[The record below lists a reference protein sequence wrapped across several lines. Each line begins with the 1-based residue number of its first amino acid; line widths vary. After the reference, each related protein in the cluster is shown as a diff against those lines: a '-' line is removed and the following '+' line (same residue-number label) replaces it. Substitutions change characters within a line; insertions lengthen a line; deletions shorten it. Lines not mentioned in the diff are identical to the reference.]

1 MDELEELKKLEHL
14 SLVSKVCTEL
24 ENHLNMNNK
33 DLAEFIIDMA
43 DKNPGF
49 DAFKRSLVEQGADVF
64 TDALMANLYRVITH
78 MKKTSELTAQ
88 ADEEEEIKDEYK
100 PKNRADIEL
109 KKALYPFLAMPNNP
123 QARDMLKDELEEDLK
138 KDVKV
143 KEDAQDSDILDL
155 MAQLESLEEKSKAM
169 NTKEEAER
177 KPRNRSRST
186 SRHRHRRSR
195 SREKRSRSR
204 EKRSRSREKRS
215 RSKERRRSRDRYRR
229 RSRDRSL
236 SNERRRKRRRSG
248 SREDDRHNSR
258 DDRHDS
264 RGDRYRDDRHREDR
278 YRDDRNRDDRNRDD
292 RNRDDRNRDRRE
304 RKGEPEVGQIYEGRV
319 KTVMGFGCFV
329 SLKDFNV
336 DGLVH
341 VSQLSKN
348 GFVSS
353 VRDVVSEKDEVKV
366 KVLSISKN
374 PFKISLSMKDVDQK
388 TGEDLNPNCGAP
400 SGNRQMSRTM
410 DNDQD
415 TFRNPDRPSGLMDLI
430 KRDNETEDNET
441 RRRVVKRLSS
451 PEKFELTQLAKVN
464 VLAKTELPYYDEE
477 TGLLPKIDEEDNED
491 VEVELREDDAPFLKG
506 YGRSRAGDLSPVRI
520 MKNPDGSLAQAA
532 LMQGALSKERRE
544 QAQQQREAELNK
556 LYSKDTD
563 WNDPMPDLESNDTNK
578 LVGPSTLDMPEWKR
592 HVVGGVK
599 ASLGRKTDLSIL
611 EQRRGLPIFK
621 LREELIQAVKNNQI
635 LICIGETGKW
645 EIFFDHLKAFK
656 IENYCKLLC

>member
-24 ENHLNMNNK
+24 ENHLNLNDK
-33 DLAEFIIDMA
+33 DLAEFIIDLS

-49 DAFKRSLVEQGADVF
+49 DSFKRSLVDNGAEFSDS
-64 TDALMANLYRVITH
+64 LIANLYRVITH
-78 MKKTSELTAQ
+78 MKKTSEPDSQ
-88 ADEEEEIKDEYK
+88 AEQEDKIKDDYK
-100 PKNRADIEL
+100 PKNRDDIEL

-123 QARDMLKDELEEDLK
+123 EARDMLKDELEDDLK
-138 KDVKV
+138 KEPKD
-143 KEDAQDSDILDL
+143 EGQDSEVLDL
-155 MAQLESLEEKSKAM
+155 MAQLESLQEKSKEM
-169 NTKEEAER
+169 NIKEEDR
-177 KPRNRSRST
+177 KPRHRSRSI
-186 SRHRHRRSR
+186 SRHRPRRSR
-195 SREKRSRSR
+195 SREKRSRSRAKRSRSR
-204 EKRSRSREKRS
+204 EKRSRSRE
-215 RSKERRRSRDRYRR
+215 RRRSKDRYRR

-236 SNERRRKRRRSG
+236 SNERRRKRRRSY

-258 DDRHDS
+258 EDRYGREDRHRDE
-264 RGDRYRDDRHREDR
+264 RYREDR
-278 YRDDRNRDDRNRDD
+278 YREDRNREDRPKV
-292 RNRDDRNRDRRE
+292 RRE
-304 RKGEPEVGQIYEGRV
+304 RKDPEVGQIYEGRV

-329 SLKDFNV
+329 SLKDFNL

-366 KVLSISKN
+366 KILSISKN

-388 TGEDLNPNCGAP
+388 TGEDLNP
-400 SGNRQMSRTM
+400 SSQSTNRQFSKPV

-415 TFRNPDRPSGLMDLI
+415 TFRNPDRPASLLDLI
-430 KRDNETEDNET
+430 KKDDTEDNET

-506 YGRSRAGDLSPVRI
+506 YGRSRAADLSPVRI

-544 QAQQQREAELNK
+544 QAQQQREAELNR
-556 LYSKDTD
+556 LYSKDNTD
-563 WNDPMPDLESNDTNK
+563 WNDPMPDLESDDTNK

-621 LREELIQAVKNNQI
+621 LREQLIKAVKDNQI
-635 LICIGETGKW
+635 LICIGETGK
-645 EIFFDHLKAFK
+645 
-656 IENYCKLLC
+656 

>member
-24 ENHLNMNNK
+24 ENHLNLNDK
-33 DLAEFIIDMA
+33 DLAEFIIDLS

-49 DAFKRSLVEQGADVF
+49 DAFKRSLLDNGAEFSDS
-64 TDALMANLYRVITH
+64 LIANLYRVITH
-78 MKKTSELTAQ
+78 MKKTSELDAQ
-88 ADEEEEIKDEYK
+88 ADEEEKIKDDYK
-100 PKNRADIEL
+100 PKNRDDIEL

-123 QARDMLKDELEEDLK
+123 EARDMLKDELEEDLK
-138 KDVKV
+138 KDIKA
-143 KEDAQDSDILDL
+143 KDEGQDKDVLDL
-155 MAQLESLEEKSKAM
+155 MAQLESLEEKSKEM
-169 NTKEEAER
+169 NIKEEDR
-177 KPRNRSRST
+177 KPRHRSRST
-186 SRHRHRRSR
+186 SRHRRQRRSR

-236 SNERRRKRRRSG
+236 SNERRRKRRRSY

-258 DDRHDS
+258 NDRRDDRHDS
-264 RGDRYRDDRHREDR
+264 RDDRYRDDRHREDR
-278 YRDDRNRDDRNRDD
+278 FKEDRNRSG
-292 RNRDDRNRDRRE
+292 RE
-304 RKGEPEVGQIYEGRV
+304 RKDPEVGQIYEGRV

-329 SLKDFNV
+329 SLKDFNL

-341 VSQLSKN
+341 VSQLSKS

-388 TGEDLNPNCGAP
+388 TGEDLNPNCGNP
-400 SGNRQMSRTM
+400 SGNRQSSRPM
-410 DNDQD
+410 ENDLD
-415 TFRNPDRPSGLMDLI
+415 TFRNPDRPSSLMDLI
-430 KRDNETEDNET
+430 KKDNDTEDNET

-544 QAQQQREAELNK
+544 QAQQQREVELNR
-556 LYSKDTD
+556 LYSKDNTD
-563 WNDPMPDLESNDTNK
+563 WNDPMPDLESDDTNK

-621 LREELIQAVKNNQI
+621 LREQLIKAVKDNQI
-635 LICIGETGKW
+635 LICIGETGKSS
-645 EIFFDHLKAFK
+645 
-656 IENYCKLLC
+656 C